1 MSLATTES
9 DSGDE
14 ARPHTL
20 RCDRAGVELAVAL
33 HVGDGAADGVT
44 SNISPDG
51 VFVATP
57 ELLPVGARLLLMLA
71 FPGGRGPLAVRA
83 EVRWTRPAAA
93 EPDEG
98 RPAGM
103 GLSFVDPP
111 LGVSLAIADLIEA
124 QRLSGGPI
132 F

>member
-1 MSLATTES
+1 MSLATTGS
-9 DSGDE
+9 VTDDE
-14 ARPHTL
+14 ARRHTL

-33 HVGDGAADGVT
+33 HVADGAAAGVT

-51 VFVATP
+51 VFVATA

-71 FPGGRGPLAVRA
+71 FPGDRGSLAVRA
-83 EVRWTRPAAA
+83 EVCWARPTAAG
-93 EPDEG
+93 PDEG

-103 GLSFVDPP
+103 GLRFIDPP